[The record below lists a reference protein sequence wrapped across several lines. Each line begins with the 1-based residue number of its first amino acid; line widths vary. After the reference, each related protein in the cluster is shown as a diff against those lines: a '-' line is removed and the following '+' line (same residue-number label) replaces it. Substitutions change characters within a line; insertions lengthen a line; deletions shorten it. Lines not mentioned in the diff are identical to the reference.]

1 MFLSLV
7 VPLYNEEDNVL
18 PLVHCLIE
26 TMEDNGY
33 DFEVILVN
41 DGSFDSTGKLLDEVS
56 EKDKRLKIVHFRFNC
71 GQTTALMAGFDF
83 ASGDVIVT
91 LDGDLQNDPADIP
104 MLLAELDKGYDVC
117 SGWRKNRKDAPVRVL
132 FSRIANK
139 IISFVSGIK
148 LNDYGCTLKAYRK
161 EILKDFRLYGE
172 MHRFIPI
179 YTSWCGARVSEI
191 PVNHNPRI
199 RGRSK
204 YGMSRVFKVILD
216 LIVIKFF
223 SKYYNKPI
231 YLFGFFGFI
240 NFLLSF
246 ISFVVMVYYKY
257 WGGKSFVETPIP
269 MLVVLFFVVGMMSL
283 FMGIL
288 AEVQMR
294 TYYESQQKCVYL
306 VKAVRNIKKKD

>member
-18 PLVHCLIE
+18 PLVQCLIE
-26 TMEDNGY
+26 AMEDNGY

-41 DGSFDSTGKLLDEVS
+41 DGSCDGTAKLLDEVA
-56 EKDKRLKIVHFRFNC
+56 EKDKRFKIVHFRFNC
-71 GQTTALMAGFDF
+71 GQTAALMAGFDF
-83 ASGDVIVT
+83 TSGDVIVT

-179 YTSWCGARVSEI
+179 YASWSGAKVSEI

-246 ISFVVMVYYKY
+246 MSFVVMIYYKY

-294 TYYESQQKCVYL
+294 TYYESQEKRVYL